1 VPACLP
7 PLPPTKP
14 PLPLTPPLPPHT
26 HPISLPRP
34 PPPPPPP
41 RCSGSAA
48 AGFASFLSLVASF
61 DFANE
66 PLLLAFEAPQ
76 APDTPA
82 TVADRNAGAKAPG
95 SAPSAAAAFASW
107 ASRALEAFASRANL
121 STPAADGTGA
131 TVAAAALTH
140 RSQAPVASGV
150 AIATS
155 SAPSP
160 ANTTIWIAT
169 DREPN
174 GALCCA
180 NGPGWG
186 VLARLKALARAA
198 LVALDTTLLLPD
210 AHALET
216 ALAALPADARSGV
229 VAGADKRSTLA
240 PPFKDAAAAAAA
252 QTDRAIAALQTRVF
266 EPCLPDFDVLLEL
279 RASKLPTAHLCWGGA
294 AGAAAAATGRAP
306 KKADFANLRHGQ
318 IGRGVNDEPVR
329 DLVGLLRERYGGLA
343 LFCYDE
349 LGGRVIALKWR
360 PAAFT
365 PQLLKPGA
373 AGSQHR
379 MLYQPG
385 DASAADEKKQYTVP
399 NVVEVLAELVEVSG
413 GLIKKVRLPTTSGLL
428 EQLKDAVD

>member
-1 VPACLP
+1 MA
-7 PLPPTKP
+7 
-14 PLPLTPPLPPHT
+14 
-26 HPISLPRP
+26 
-34 PPPPPPP
+34 
-41 RCSGSAA
+41 SARRA
-48 AGFASFLSLVASF
+48 
-61 DFANE
+61 
-66 PLLLAFEAPQ
+66 
-76 APDTPA
+76 
-82 TVADRNAGAKAPG
+82 
-95 SAPSAAAAFASW
+95 SAAAAAAAAAAAGAHSPNGTLTGAAAS
-107 ASRALEAFASRANL
+107 AAGSAAGIPAAAGATDAPTPSLDANL
-121 STPAADGTGA
+121 YPAAAIASATSGWMAGA
-131 TVAAAALTH
+131 PGAPAALTH
-140 RSQAPVASGV
+140 RSQAPVATGV

-210 AHALET
+210 ARALET